1 MTAFWVGLQ
10 PWTWAASVLA
20 CRLHTNSGAHE
31 GLRSGRAHSLYPSV
45 SLGDSPPGPAW
56 VTHLWEVPV
65 SAEGSGGTRGHVR
78 HGCISVTAL
87 DGVVCQLMPPPADT
101 GQHCPRDI
109 RHPQDGGPGAR
120 VLHVA
125 AQQHSLGGLIYPKV
139 GGPPPPP
146 GSVPLKVGEPLTTSA
161 ITVGT
166 CPHSERSQR
175 KPVVPGPVNG
185 LVQLNARWI
194 SSHPGPRRTPSL
206 HGASVTQASA

>member
-1 MTAFWVGLQ
+1 MGTLGWVSTVHVTLGTPRMGDLAPGSCTLQ
-10 PWTWAASVLA
+10 P
-20 CRLHTNSGAHE
+20 NS
-31 GLRSGRAHSLYPSV
+31 
-45 SLGDSPPGPAW
+45 
-56 VTHLWEVPV
+56 TLW
-65 SAEGSGGTRGHVR
+65 
-78 HGCISVTAL
+78 
-87 DGVVCQLMPPPADT
+87 
-101 GQHCPRDI
+101 
-109 RHPQDGGPGAR
+109 
-120 VLHVA
+120 
-125 AQQHSLGGLIYPKV
+125 GGLIYPKV

-146 GSVPLKVGEPLTTSA
+146 GSVPLKVGELLTTSA